1 MEKHVVEFIDVTRK
15 GLGNFSEVWQQKT
28 KSTCDKC
35 KDLVGLLKIHI
46 SFSFQQEFEA
56 LHSDFKPTW
65 QRFKRGMENENYD
78 RKFLR
83 AVVVYNS
90 EHLK

>member
-1 MEKHVVEFIDVTRK
+1 MLQEKVLETLARYDNKKQKAPVIVE
-15 GLGNFSEVWQQKT
+15 
-28 KSTCDKC
+28 
-35 KDLVGLLKIHI
+35 LLKIHI

-65 QRFKRGMENENYD
+65 QRFKRGMENENYG

-90 EHLK
+90 EDLK